1 MVAAA
6 AGIVVLAGTSAPAT
20 ASHRHDAHHGNKFT
34 QTNLVSDIKG
44 LAGLT
49 DSHLK
54 NPWGIAFGPKTPLWS
69 SNQAD
74 NTSTLY
80 TGTNRGNVAQV
91 PLVVKASSPTGIV
104 FNSTS
109 RFVVKQN
116 GVTAPAKFIFAETK
130 FGPGPNDPPVT
141 SITAWHNGTS
151 TVPGSK
157 GKVGGFYGGLALV
170 TSHEEHSGPR
180 LLAADNAPG
189 GNIDVYDSHFKRVKP
204 DKKHAFIDP
213 NINLKKTP
221 PYNVAFLK
229 GRVYVTYA
237 PPFGAKGRSAISEF
251 SPSGKFHKRLV
262 SGRPLNGPWG
272 LAVAPEHWGSFGGDL
287 LVGNVFDGK
296 IHAFK
301 RSNGHFEGTLRNAHH
316 KPIVNVG
323 LWGLAFGNGVIGTP
337 RTLVFAAG
345 IGTSPHSFNQA
356 YEHGLV
362 GLIAPVSKHHH

>member
-6 AGIVVLAGTSAPAT
+6 AGIVALAGTSVPAT
-20 ASHRHDAHHGNKFT
+20 ASHGHDAHHANKFR
-34 QTNLVSDIKG
+34 QTNLVADSGVKG
-44 LAGLT
+44 VNALR
-49 DSHLK
+49 DDNVI
-54 NPWGIAFGPKTPLWS
+54 NPWGIAFGPTTPLWT
-69 SNQAD
+69 SNQGS
-74 NTSTLY
+74 NTSTLF
-80 TGTNRGNVAQV
+80 TGTKRSNVKQV

-104 FNSTS
+104 FNDTS
-109 RFVVKQN
+109 RFKVKQD
-116 GVTAPAKFIFAETK
+116 GKTAPAKFIFAENV
-130 FGPGPNDPPVT
+130 FVGDNDST
-141 SITAWHNGTS
+141 ASITGWHDGTS
-151 TVPGSK
+151 TAHGSK
-157 GKVGGFYGGLALV
+157 PKAHAFYGGLALIKG
-170 TSHEEHSGPR
+170 HEEHSGTR

-189 GNIDVYDSHFKRVKP
+189 GNIDVYNSHFKRVKP
-204 DKKHAFIDP
+204 DRKHAFVDP
-213 NINLKKTP
+213 KINLTKTP

-237 PPFGAKGRSAISEF
+237 PPFGATGASAISEF
-251 SPSGKFHKRLV
+251 SPNGKFRKRLV
-262 SGRPLNGPWG
+262 TGHSLNGPWG
-272 LAVAPEHWGSFGGDL
+272 LAVAPEHWGAFGGDL

-345 IGTSPHSFNQA
+345 IGKTPHSFDHA